1 MIIDTRT
8 ALGKIAK
15 MAITTDNI
23 AKELPP
29 LLNQLE
35 TEFQNVNVAG
45 CDSFDTLL
53 QNVREVWEFAED
65 DEPQNLIYLGPF
77 SFKLHSEYPCM
88 IKGCK
93 KLPIMQEFEYSFCM
107 PVGDNAI
114 KTLEQVKQ
122 FYHNTSYVERYA
134 MIFGFT
140 SPKKNAKQAF
150 SDFVAYYLPD
160 FKQVGKNVIDEE

>member
-29 LLNQLE
+29 MLNQLE
-35 TEFQNVNVAG
+35 TEFQNVNVDG

-53 QNVREVWEFAED
+53 QNVREVWEFTD
-65 DEPQNLIYLGPF
+65 DDAPQNLIYLGPF
-77 SFKLHSEYPCM
+77 SFKLHTEYPCL

-93 KLPIMQEFEYSFCM
+93 KLPIMQEFNYSFCM

-122 FYHNTSYVERYA
+122 FYHDTSYVERYA

-140 SPKKNAKQAF
+140 SAKKNAKQAF
-150 SDFVAYYLPD
+150 LDFVAYYLPD